1 MLRSK
6 TQANINVKAET
17 FTQKIN
23 HQLSE
28 LTMIVKCSPRPSLA
42 MVFPNKIA
50 AAQYT
55 NKTLNFVAY
64 EYLDEENKTKF
75 MWLHK
80 NISIDRNDEKF
91 EIISIGLNS
100 SLSVK
105 NITQMDFG
113 EYSVKVSNTIGE
125 YIHHYMLQA
134 EEKPDVPI
142 NLTYKSGSI
151 TKSSV
156 TLVWTPGF
164 DGGFPQTFILL
175 YQYNQE
181 EKWHSV
187 QVQDTNEQ
195 AMDYTLTGLLSS
207 KVYYI
212 TMFAMNKKGNS
223 SYTQNLQITTKI
235 NVKTADSQSSDNVGI
250 IGGSIS
256 GVAVVM
262 IVSILLAAFFL
273 KRRNIR
279 SSQRESPK
287 QGVIAGSHVS
297 STYTDLDA
305 SRREINNYD
314 DFNVTY
320 EHLNASTRAQNTYM
334 ELKNTNVPNADTS
347 DYVNIRI

>member
-1 MLRSK
+1 MWFHE
-6 TQANINVKAET
+6 NVAIE
-17 FTQKIN
+17 
-23 HQLSE
+23 
-28 LTMIVKCSPRPSLA
+28 
-42 MVFPNKIA
+42 
-50 AAQYT
+50 
-55 NKTLNFVAY
+55 
-64 EYLDEENKTKF
+64 
-75 MWLHK
+75 
-80 NISIDRNDEKF
+80 RNDEKF
-91 EIISIGLNS
+91 EIFTIGLNS
-100 SLSVK
+100 SLSVR
-105 NITQMDFG
+105 NITQIDFG
-113 EYSVKVSNTIGE
+113 EYSVKVSNTIGG
-125 YIHHYMLQA
+125 YIHHLMLQA
-134 EEKPDVPI
+134 EDKPDMPK

-151 TKSSV
+151 TESSV

-181 EKWHSV
+181 EKWNSV

-207 KVYYI
+207 KVYNI
-212 TMFAMNKKGNS
+212 TMFSMNKKGNS
-223 SYTQNLQITTKI
+223 SFTQNLQITTKI
-235 NVKTADSQSSDNVGI
+235 NVKTAESQSSDNAGI

-262 IVSILLAAFFL
+262 IVSILLAVLFL

-297 STYTDLDA
+297 STYTDLDT

-314 DFNVTY
+314 EFNVQY
-320 EHLNASTRAQNTYM
+320 EHLNASTREPNTYM
-334 ELKNTNVPNADTS
+334 ELKNTNVPNTDTS